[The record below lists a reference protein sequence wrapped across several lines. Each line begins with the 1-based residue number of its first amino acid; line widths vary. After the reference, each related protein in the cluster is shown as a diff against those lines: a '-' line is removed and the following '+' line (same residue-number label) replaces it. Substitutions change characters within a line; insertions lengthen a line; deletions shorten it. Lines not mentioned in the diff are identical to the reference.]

1 MSYLGSILGSGHKI
15 SLTKEGSVNTPA
27 ELGKDPDHPFTVAQL
42 SQRIVDAV
50 TRWGSAWVEGELIK
64 FQHKSGGHAYPNLR
78 DLNTG
83 ATIPLVIFNGVLQGA
98 KEEFQDGDRVLVNGV
113 MDYYVPTG
121 KLSLKVSAIKKIG
134 LGVLMA
140 EIEAFRAKII
150 AEGLADPLKKK
161 KLPFL
166 PNAIGLITAQN
177 SDAEKDV
184 KQNVLLRWP
193 EAVIKTISV
202 SVQGADCP
210 PSVIAAL
217 KQMNEDPDVDVIII
231 ARGGGG
237 FLDLV
242 GFSDEALVRAVAAS
256 KKPVISAI
264 GHEND
269 RPIIDEVSDL
279 RASTPTDAA
288 KRVVPDVVDER
299 NKIREALARMEN
311 RIAQYV
317 SSQLTLLQQI
327 RSHPMLRDPHAYLDQ
342 RNDDLTR
349 AISDLRDRM
358 DYRLERQSNELT
370 SSRSLLRSLSPQ
382 STLDRGYS
390 VVRTTSGEVVTDPKL
405 APNGTELTLTLA
417 KGEIKATAK

>member
-1 MSYLGSILGSGHKI
+1 MD
-15 SLTKEGSVNTPA
+15 TPV
-27 ELGKDPDHPFTVAQL
+27 EIGKDAEHPFTVAQL
-42 SQRIVDAV
+42 SQRISDAV

-83 ATIPLVIFNGVLQGA
+83 ATLPLVIFNGVLQSAG
-98 KEEFQDGDRVLVNGV
+98 EQFQDGDRVVVSGV
-113 MDYYVPTG
+113 MDYYVPSG
-121 KLSLKVSAIKKIG
+121 KLSFKVSSIKKIG

-140 EIEAFRAKII
+140 EIEALRAKIV
-150 AEGLADPLKKK
+150 AEGLADPTKKK

-166 PNAIGLITAQN
+166 PKGIGLITAAN

-202 SVQGADCP
+202 SVQGPECP
-210 PSVIAAL
+210 PTVIAAL
-217 KQMNEDPDVDVIII
+217 TKMNEDDDVDVIII

-269 RPIIDEVSDL
+269 RPIMDDVADL

-299 NKIREALARMEN
+299 QKIHDALERMKN
-311 RIAQYV
+311 RIGQYV
-317 SSQLTLLQQI
+317 ANQMMLVSQI
-327 RSHPMLRDPHAYLDQ
+327 RSHPLLKDPHAYLNQ
-342 RNDDLTR
+342 RSDDLVR
-349 AISDLRDRM
+349 AIADLRDRM
-358 DYRLERQSNELT
+358 DYRIERYSQEL
-370 SSRSLLRSLSPQ
+370 SASASLLRSLSPQ

-390 VVRTTSGEVVTDPKL
+390 VVRSEDGSVITDPNQ
-405 APNGTELTLTLA
+405 AASGAELNITLA